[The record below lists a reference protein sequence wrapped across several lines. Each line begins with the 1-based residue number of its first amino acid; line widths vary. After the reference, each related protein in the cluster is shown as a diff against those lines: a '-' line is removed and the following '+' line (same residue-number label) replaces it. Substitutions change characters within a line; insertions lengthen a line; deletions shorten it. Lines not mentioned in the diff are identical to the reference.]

1 MASVSWRGP
10 GTAPLI
16 LVIALFLLFL
26 FRLISHRGAPAQS
39 VVPVAFG
46 LLGIV
51 YIPLLFSYM
60 MLIRSLENGQWLL
73 LLLFSIV
80 WGNDT
85 FAYYTGRAIGRHK
98 LAPAISP
105 NKTIEG
111 AIGGLAGGILVSFA
125 LHRFILSG
133 VIGTADTILIALIM
147 GILGQLGDLIESS
160 LKRSVGAKDS
170 GFVVPGHGGILDRID
185 SIILPLPFLY
195 YYIKLM
201 DTGIW
206 RI

>member
-1 MASVSWRGP
+1 
-10 GTAPLI
+10 
-16 LVIALFLLFL
+16 
-26 FRLISHRGAPAQS
+26 
-39 VVPVAFG
+39 
-46 LLGIV
+46 
-51 YIPLLFSYM
+51 